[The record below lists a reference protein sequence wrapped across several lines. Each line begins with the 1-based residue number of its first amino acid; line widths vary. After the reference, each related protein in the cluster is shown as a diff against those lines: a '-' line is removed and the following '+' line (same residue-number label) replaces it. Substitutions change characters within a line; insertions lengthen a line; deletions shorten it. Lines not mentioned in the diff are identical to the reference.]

1 MVVTRSSGGMAT
13 LDDLRDEIQQMNV
26 NISARFNSLENNLA
40 EQVKALVTKH
50 INTVKTEL
58 TDMMTNL
65 TERVAAL
72 EERPRGQSA
81 PDDRALNFVIYGLE
95 ESDEEN
101 VTDKVNNLV
110 AAELKLPEVKVAEAE
125 RKQAFR
131 AGRNGVIVARC
142 VNSDQK
148 IK

>member
-1 MVVTRSSGGMAT
+1 
-13 LDDLRDEIQQMNV
+13 
-26 NISARFNSLENNLA
+26 
-40 EQVKALVTKH
+40 
-50 INTVKTEL
+50 
-58 TDMMTNL
+58 MMTNL

-72 EERPRGQSA
+72 EERPRGQPA
-81 PDDRALNFVIYGLE
+81 LDDRALNFVIYGLE
-95 ESDEEN
+95 ESDDEN

-125 RKQAFR
+125 RKQTFR

-148 IK
+148 DKVMKAKSLLNTGNYRHISITHDKPNGKDSMRLISDLLLKHLVLTNYT